1 MCLSVHYVPTFVY
14 YFARL
19 GRRAYTELQAEDHF
33 RQAGT

>member
-1 MCLSVHYVPTFVY
+1 MCLSVHYVHLYIILP
-14 YFARL
+14 AW